1 MDDAANEWFI
11 TGVQLEVGQNATTFE
26 HEPFERTLEKC
37 KRYFQVSGAINGYPM
52 VRYEGT
58 GNGKAYSNWRLIPEM
73 RATPTVSFSGTWTS
87 STGYAGTPTSG
98 GKTNR
103 QFRLLS
109 ASNVNQNDNL
119 WVQTDSVTEFQGI
132 ESDAEL

>member
-1 MDDAANEWFI
+1 
-11 TGVQLEVGQNATTFE
+11 
-26 HEPFERTLEKC
+26 
-37 KRYFQVSGAINGYPM
+37 
-52 VRYEGT
+52 
-58 GNGKAYSNWRLIPEM
+58 M
-73 RATPTVSFSGTWTS
+73 RATPTVSFTGTWIS

-98 GKTNR
+98 GKTTR

-119 WVQTDSVTEFQGI
+119 WVQTDSVTESQGI